1 MKKEN
6 KILAAIVVILCLTA
20 AYFMVFTNKDATI
33 AQDRRDFAVED
44 TAVITQIF
52 LADKDR
58 NTVLLSRQ
66 DNGSW
71 TLNKNL
77 MARKDLVQVLL
88 KTIKT
93 LEVKSL
99 VGRAAKENV
108 IKRLSTS
115 AIKVEIY
122 MAGDE
127 KPSKVYYVGGATQ
140 NSLGTY
146 MLLENSSEPY
156 IMQIPY
162 FSGYL
167 TTRYTTDVNEWRSLS
182 IMNYAFKDLQ
192 EVSITYSNDSPNS
205 FAIRNMGNWSYE
217 LISIPD
223 SMVVPRYDTTSLRIY
238 LTYFEKINYEG
249 IVVNRSAVFKDSV
262 FQSMPLLTMECR
274 DSFGNTTQIKAYLKK
289 LNEERFD
296 HEGNQIVFDPDRLYA
311 EINNSGELLT
321 IQYYVFDKLFLRLND
336 FIPGPG

>member
-1 MKKEN
+1 MKREN

-20 AYFMVFTNKDATI
+20 AYFMVFTNKDSTI

-44 TAVITQIF
+44 TAAITQIF

-58 NTVLLSRQ
+58 NTILLSRQ
-66 DNGSW
+66 DNGAW
-71 TLNKNL
+71 TLNKKL
-77 MARKDLVQVLL
+77 LARKDLVKVLL

-93 LEVKSL
+93 LEVKSP

-108 IKRLSTS
+108 VKRLSTT

-122 MAGDE
+122 MAGE
-127 KPSKVYYVGGATQ
+127 EQPSKVYYVGGATQ
-140 NSLGTY
+140 NALGTY

-167 TTRYTTDVNEWRSLS
+167 TTRYITDANEWKSQT

-192 EVSITYSNDSPNS
+192 EVSISYFNDPPSS
-205 FAIRNMGNWSYE
+205 FGIRNMGNWTYE
-217 LISIPD
+217 LVSIAD
-223 SMVVPRYDTTSLRIY
+223 STVAPRYDTTSLRIY
-238 LTYFEKINYEG
+238 LTYFENINYEG
-249 IVVNRSAVFKDSV
+249 IVTNRNPAFKDSV
-262 FQSMPLLTMECR
+262 LQSMPLLAMECR
-274 DSFGNTTQIKAYLKK
+274 DVFGNTTIIKAYLKE

-296 HEGNQIVFDPDRLYA
+296 HEGNKIVFDPDRMYA

-321 IQYYVFDKLFLRLND
+321 IQYYVFDKLFLRLSD